1 MCCPAVHDRHQRAVD
16 LIWSYIRVVE
26 AQAEGAGLI
35 IPILPLELAVREL
48 LADQS
53 SGKEN

>member
-1 MCCPAVHDRHQRAVD
+1 MCCPAVHDRHQRAIE
-16 LIWSYIRVVE
+16 LIRGFIRVAE
-26 AQAEGAGLI
+26 AQTRGAPLI
-35 IPILPLELAVREL
+35 IPVLPLELAVREL